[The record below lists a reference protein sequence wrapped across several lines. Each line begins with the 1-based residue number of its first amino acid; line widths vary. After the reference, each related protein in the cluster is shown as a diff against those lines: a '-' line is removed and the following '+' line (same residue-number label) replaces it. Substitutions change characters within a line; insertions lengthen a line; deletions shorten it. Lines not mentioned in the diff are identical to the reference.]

1 MFLLSKKK
9 KNETADLS
17 QTGSL
22 LQTFNLK
29 KIVGVGVPQAIMGAK
44 LGKKSQTR
52 MSLPEVLR

>member
-1 MFLLSKKK
+1 MFLCLKRKKTRLPIYRRRAASK
-9 KNETADLS
+9 
-17 QTGSL
+17 
-22 LQTFNLK
+22 QTFNLK